1 MNVIDQHAARLRIH
15 FVAHG
20 AFDGIEI
27 LKDRGWHLGAL
38 ALGHDGP
45 PRFGEAFRIFA
56 EILHRCANAR
66 AAHDV
71 SGAGNELA
79 LVFGDHLLA
88 HRDQARAFAFV
99 FDAARQR
106 DARLVGHHHQQTP
119 RDGDIRGKPRA
130 LFADG
135 VLHHLH
141 DDLFALAHAIGDFRG
156 TLVIVEA
163 GQIREAA
170 GFARAQKSGAIQADI
185 DECGLHAGQNAL
197 HAPENDVADEAM
209 AAAAA
214 LFLQRAVIEADR
226 AFEEKLLELSFL
238 DNSDT
243 NFPRPAIDQDFLVH
257 LQQSK

>member
-1 MNVIDQHAARLRIH
+1 M
-15 FVAHG
+15 
-20 AFDGIEI
+20 
-27 LKDRGWHLGAL
+27 
-38 ALGHDGP
+38 
-45 PRFGEAFRIFA
+45 
-56 EILHRCANAR
+56 
-66 AAHDV
+66 
-71 SGAGNELA
+71 
-79 LVFGDHLLA
+79 
-88 HRDQARAFAFV
+88 
-99 FDAARQR
+99 
-106 DARLVGHHHQQTP
+106 
-119 RDGDIRGKPRA
+119 
-130 LFADG
+130 
-135 VLHHLH
+135 
-141 DDLFALAHAIGDFRG
+141 
-156 TLVIVEA
+156 
-163 GQIREAA
+163 REAA

>member
-1 MNVIDQHAARLRIH
+1 MNVVDQHATCLCIH
-15 FVAHG
+15 LVAHG

-27 LKDRGWHLGAL
+27 LKDGGRHLGAL
-38 ALGHDGP
+38 AFGHDGP
-45 PRFGEAFRIFA
+45 PRFGETFRIFA
-56 EILHRCANAR
+56 EILHRRADAR

-88 HRDQARAFAFV
+88 HRDQARALTFV

-106 DARLVGHHHQQTP
+106 DPRLVGHHHQQTP

-135 VLHHLH
+135 ILHHLH
-141 DDLFALAHAIGDFRG
+141 DDLFAFAHAIGDLGRA
-156 TLVIVEA
+156 LVIVEA
-163 GQIREAA
+163 RQVGEAA
-170 GFARAQKSGAIQADI
+170 GLSRAKKSGAIQTDI
-185 DECGLHAGQNAL
+185 DERRLHAGQNAL
-197 HAPENDVADEAM
+197 HAAKNDVADEAVS
-209 AAAAA
+209 AAAA